1 MLLCRNHITAFYDHK
16 TYAII
21 NLFVYLPV
29 VEEPKESSNEL
40 TEAQIVAQAIT
51 ELQEIQA
58 PQVKTTVFH
67 MYLGLLPFT
76 L

>member
-1 MLLCRNHITAFYDHK
+1 MLCRNHTTTFYDHK
-16 TYAII
+16 TYDII
-21 NLFVYLPV
+21 NLFVCLPV
-29 VEEPKESSNEL
+29 VEEPNETSNEL

-58 PQVKTTVFH
+58 PQVKTIVFH